1 MIENLKVQLEDEGN
15 INLWINDEF
24 VALNNNQI
32 NSLIDILKC
41 AQNDAKELLEIK
53 KKRDSILKNYNSVGR
68 HIKEE
73 G

>member
-1 MIENLKVQLEDEGN
+1 MIENLKVQITEDGEVKLG
-15 INLWINDEF
+15 INDEF
-24 VALNNNQI
+24 VTLNSGHI